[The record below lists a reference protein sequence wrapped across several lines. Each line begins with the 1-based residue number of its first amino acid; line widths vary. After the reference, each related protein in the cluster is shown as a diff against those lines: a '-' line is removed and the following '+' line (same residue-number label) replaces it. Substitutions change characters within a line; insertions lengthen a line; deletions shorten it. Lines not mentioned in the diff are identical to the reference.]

1 MLGQKSTI
9 QVMKNLCATQNFETY
24 KKVNHTS
31 FQSTVQCWTQ
41 ETNQLNLTKT
51 VRQMSTIQV

>member
-51 VRQMSTIQV
+51 V